1 VDTWIRWNETGG
13 LVLFV
18 LIIRP
23 DNMAVF
29 LAKQKVLLL
38 LCCVVLC
45 CVVVLLCCVVVLL
58 CHF

>member
-1 VDTWIRWNETGG
+1 MDTWIRWNETGG

-38 LCCVVLC
+38 C

>member
-29 LAKQKVLLL
+29 LAKQKVLL
-38 LCCVVLC
+38 CCCC
-45 CVVVLLCCVVVLL
+45 CVVVVALLVVLL
-58 CHF
+58 CYF